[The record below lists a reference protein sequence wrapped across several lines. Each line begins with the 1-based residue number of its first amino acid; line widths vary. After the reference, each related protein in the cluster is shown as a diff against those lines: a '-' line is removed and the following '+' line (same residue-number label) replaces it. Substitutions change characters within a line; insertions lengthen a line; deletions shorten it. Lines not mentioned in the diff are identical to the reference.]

1 MGSSVIDDVA
11 SCEGRVKAAEQH
23 LKAQQMNKET
33 AKKSSNYKNASTSY
47 VNGKLM
53 KSYDANIYYAK
64 EALKKAKAD
73 LANAKKKR

>member
-1 MGSSVIDDVA
+1 
-11 SCEGRVKAAEQH
+11 
-23 LKAQQMNKET
+23 
-33 AKKSSNYKNASTSY
+33 
-47 VNGKLM
+47 M